1 MSYHLSHTEDD
12 AKVRKA
18 VDEAQGV
25 YDTHG
30 KWEWVEWVGK
40 TLMLRMHMQMAME
53 RADAERAEQDT
64 IDEEQIQA
72 ERAQ

>member
-12 AKVRKA
+12 AEVKKA

-30 KWEWVEWVGK
+30 KQEWVE
-40 TLMLRMHMQMAME
+40 
-53 RADAERAEQDT
+53 
-64 IDEEQIQA
+64 
-72 ERAQ
+72 